1 MMPLSALTKPTTD
14 PTLIFEHFRNGYGTE
29 LLTVA
34 CTDFDI
40 FGKLAKGPKTFTELS
55 GETGLANRAA
65 NVLFTALRSMKLIE
79 IDSVGKYT
87 LTPEARE
94 HLVPEEY
101 FEVGGYVGLVAEA
114 PQVRA
119 MAERLKTNKPAEN
132 RKEDTGAA
140 FIFRPGLES
149 AMDQSDS
156 ARRLTMALAGRAK
169 NVAPYLAEA
178 VDLSGAKT
186 LLDIGGGTGIYAIA
200 FLQKNPHLKAIVW
213 DRAEV
218 LKVAGEMAVSYGVAN
233 RLELVPGDMFT
244 DPVPSADV
252 MLLSNI
258 LHDWDEPECLRLLK
272 RCADDL
278 LDGGR
283 LLVHDVFLD
292 DDLGGPFPIAMYSAA
307 LFTLTEGRA
316 YAAEEYRKWLMTV
329 GLKPTA
335 KITPTMVHCGVLEA
349 VR

>member
-1 MMPLSALTKPTTD
+1 MPLDALTKPATD
-14 PTLIFEHFRNGYGTE
+14 PTAIFEHFRNGYATD

-34 CTDFDI
+34 CTDFDL
-40 FGKLAKGPKTFTELS
+40 FGRLAAGPKSFRGLAK
-55 GETGLANRAA
+55 ETDLADRAL
-65 NVLFTALRSMKLIE
+65 NVLLTAVRSMKLISATA
-79 IDSVGKYT
+79 DGQYS
-87 LTPEARE
+87 LTAAARE
-94 HLVPEEY
+94 HLVPGEY
-101 FEVGGYVGLVAEA
+101 FAVGGYVGLVAEA

-119 MAERLKTNKPAEN
+119 MAERLKTNKPADN
-132 RKEDTGAA
+132 RKEDAGAA

-149 AMDQSDS
+149 AMDQTDS

-200 FLQKNPHLKAIVW
+200 CLQKNPHLKAVVW

-218 LKVAGEMAVSYGVAN
+218 LKVAGEMAVSYGVAD
-233 RLELVPGDMFT
+233 RLELAPGDMFT
-244 DPVPSADV
+244 DPVPAADV

-258 LHDWDEPECLRLLK
+258 LHDWDGPECLRLLK
-272 RCADDL
+272 RCADSL
-278 LDGGR
+278 PGGGR
-283 LLVHDVFLD
+283 VLVHDVYLD

-316 YAAEEYRKWLMTV
+316 YSASEYRQWLMTA
-329 GLKPTA
+329 GLKPA
-335 KITPTMVHCGVLEA
+335 EAITPTLVHCGVLEA
-349 VR
+349 VK